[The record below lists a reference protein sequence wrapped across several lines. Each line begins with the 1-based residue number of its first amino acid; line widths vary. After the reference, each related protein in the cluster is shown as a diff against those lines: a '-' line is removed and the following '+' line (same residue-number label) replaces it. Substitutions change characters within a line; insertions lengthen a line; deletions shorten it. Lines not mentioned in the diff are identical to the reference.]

1 MSTLQTNFNALLAK
15 LDLDAGVTDEDY
27 SSSYSLDLDSTLE
40 LPGDIMLPMIDMD
53 DKEYKIALSNALKEY
68 TIKIR
73 QTLTEIE
80 SKLP

>member
-15 LDLDAGVTDEDY
+15 LDSDAGVTDEDY
-27 SSSYSLDLDSTLE
+27 SSSYALDLDSTLE
-40 LPGDIMLPMIDMD
+40 LPGDIMLPMIDTD
-53 DKEYKIALSNALKEY
+53 DKEYKVALSNALKEY